1 MIDEV
6 LNAQSALLTLR
17 TYWESVVGK
26 RMVMMTSELGNRT
39 TANKWAGHAF
49 ETQKTRV
56 LRRLTPLLV
65 VARLGTLGVDEGN
78 LKSR

>member
-1 MIDEV
+1 
-6 LNAQSALLTLR
+6 
-17 TYWESVVGK
+17 
-26 RMVMMTSELGNRT
+26 MVMMTSELGNRT

-49 ETQKTRV
+49 ETQKTRA